1 MGCINIIILG
11 GVFNFLFFGFF
22 ENSIFIFFRLEKLE
36 ELLMLIVL
44 YNFPD
49 FFANSCLFTSNA
61 SFGHHKSHYF
71 VLKPSIIDH
80 FVDFFWSFLSWNFHS
95 CLDMTLTPRWLLFW
109 YVMIVNLLFIT
120 NHHISARQTLLLSWK
135 THLELWNFVL
145 FFFTLIWFV
154 SLWWYSLTLFY
165 IDINIDFE
173 YSFYLYY
180 NTWARRLSSIH
191 TFNVMIWK
199 MRKFALF
206 LS

>member
-1 MGCINIIILG
+1 MG
-11 GVFNFLFFGFF
+11 GVFKFLFFGFIG
-22 ENSIFIFFRLEKLE
+22 NSLFIFFRLEKLE
-36 ELLMLIVL
+36 ELLIFIILS
-44 YNFPD
+44 NFPRV
-49 FFANSCLFTSNA
+49 FANSCLFTSNA
-61 SFGHHKSHYF
+61 PIAHHKPYHF
-71 VLKPSIIDH
+71 VLKPWIFEH
-80 FVDFFWSFLSWNFHS
+80 FVDFFWSFLSWIFPS

-109 YVMIVNLLFIT
+109 YVIIVDILFIT
-120 NHHISARQTLLLSWK
+120 NHHISAHQTLLLSWK

-145 FFFTLIWFV
+145 FFSTLIWFV

-180 NTWARRLSSIH
+180 NTWARRLSSIC
-191 TFNVMIWK
+191 TLNVMIWK